1 MSPAADKSRAVEHY
15 TREAA
20 LAKALELS
28 RTLENATLWP
38 WVLKLTY
45 TLHGGQVTSTHIV
58 ESVIAQPPNELEF
71 LPDGAE
77 AVTADV
83 FPASRFDDM
92 PLPTRAR
99 YAPQYRAF
107 LLWRAAK
114 AIGKQVADMRPWV
127 DYDPVGKD
135 ERVQSWLRP
144 GRRLGD

>member
-1 MSPAADKSRAVEHY
+1 MSPAVDKARAVEHY

-20 LAKALELS
+20 LAAALTLS

-58 ESVIAQPPNELEF
+58 ESAVRQPPNELEY
-71 LPDGAE
+71 LPAGAE
-77 AVTADV
+77 QVTADV

-107 LLWRAAK
+107 LLWRKAK
-114 AIGKQVADMRPWV
+114 AMGRSVNDMRPWS
-127 DYDPVGKD
+127 DFDPVAHD
-135 ERVQSWLRP
+135 ERVTRWIRP
-144 GRRLGD
+144 TAFAGD